1 MTEQPPWHWRMER
14 AWLQGAGRWAA
25 WVAALSLLTL
35 ALSVVLVANRHAQQ
49 ARVELESHLNVARSP
64 TQGPAKPVDSEPVDF
79 VRALGAAVPSANVV
93 HEIQRACSQ
102 AGVTLATLQLQERLP
117 TLEQLGRIDFT
128 LTLRGTYPATKQ
140 AIKQM
145 VERFPSVT
153 VKRLRMQRT
162 PDAAE
167 VESAVMLSLWSAP
180 LLPSASATAPV
191 DAPR

>member
-1 MTEQPPWHWRMER
+1 MTEQPPWHWRLEC
-14 AWLQGAGRWAA
+14 ACLQSVGRWAA
-25 WVAALSLLTL
+25 WGGALSLLVL
-35 ALSVVLVANRHAQQ
+35 AFGVVLFANRLAKQ
-49 ARVELESHLNVARSP
+49 ARVEVESQLSVARAP
-64 TQGPAKPVDSEPVDF
+64 VQGPAKPVDPEPVDF
-79 VRALGAAVPSANVV
+79 ARALGAAVPSADVV
-93 HEIQRACSQ
+93 QEIQRACSQ
-102 AGVTLATLQLQERLP
+102 AGVTLATLQVQDRSS

-145 VERFPSVT
+145 VERFPNVT
-153 VKRLRMQRT
+153 IKRLRMRRT

-180 LLPSASATAPV
+180 LLRSAFATAPL